1 MKPEIINDIERLPEG
16 LVQKAPSFTPGNLT
30 MFDDNGNL
38 LDAGKQISINNISIN
53 LLASNWSGLSQTV
66 AVDYAKSN
74 NTIIVSPAVNSIEL
88 YSASGVYCS
97 AQSDGNLTFTCNN
110 VPTSDI
116 TVNVVIMG

>member
-1 MKPEIINDIERLPEG
+1 METRWLKRKNEETGTEERFYPITH
-16 LVQKAPSFTPGNLT
+16 VKAMIG
-30 MFDDNGNL
+30 
-38 LDAGKQISINNISIN
+38 INNISIN
-53 LLASNWSGLSQTV
+53 LLASNWSGLSQIVT
-66 AVDYAKSN
+66 VDYAKSD
-74 NTIIVSPAVNSIEL
+74 NTIIVSPAVNSIVP